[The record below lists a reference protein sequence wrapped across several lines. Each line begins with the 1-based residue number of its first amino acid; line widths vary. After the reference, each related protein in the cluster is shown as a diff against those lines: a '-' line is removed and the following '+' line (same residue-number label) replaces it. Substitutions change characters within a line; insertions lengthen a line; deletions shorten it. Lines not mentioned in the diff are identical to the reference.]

1 MYNKK
6 YNKIIFDVIIGSI
19 LIGLISYATLLFD
32 ENPEYLKIVAF
43 LWAVPIIYF
52 YFVYITYEKGSFAL
66 KSFTKH
72 GFLGQIL
79 TVIIMLITYLLL
91 LYNVDLNT
99 IILINLVY
107 GLMCIFVYFYFR
119 LFNKF

>member
-6 YNKIIFDVIIGSI
+6 YNKIIFDVIAGSI
-19 LIGLISYATLLFD
+19 LISFISYATLLFD

-43 LWAVPIIYF
+43 LWGVPLIYF
-52 YFVYITYEKGSFAL
+52 YFVYITYEKGALAL
-66 KSFTKH
+66 KSFTEH

-79 TVIIMLITYLLL
+79 TAIIMVITYLLI

-99 IILINLVY
+99 ILLINVVY
-107 GLMCIFVYFYFR
+107 GLICLFLYFYFR